1 MPRILSDEEDSER
14 DEVDL
19 AKFLSSA
26 AQNLKNKPPVR
37 AEGYVS
43 WVYGSQ
49 DFLVRRHLN

>member
-1 MPRILSDEEDSER
+1 MPRILSDEEDSES